1 MIDEEE
7 QCNGGGLRMA
17 DVGWRDDAS
26 LQKYLFRQRA
36 SLFCSDKKA
45 MLATYVGLQEMAR
58 EGLENVECV
67 TNICTHVR
75 EHCYP
80 GDLI

>member
-1 MIDEEE
+1 
-7 QCNGGGLRMA
+7 MA
-17 DVGWRDDAS
+17 DGGMTLPSKNTYSDRGLLSFVAIKR
-26 LQKYLFRQRA
+26 R
-36 SLFCSDKKA
+36 CSPPI
-45 MLATYVGLQEMAR
+45 GLQEMAR

-67 TNICTHVR
+67 TNICTHG

>member
-1 MIDEEE
+1 MQWRGVED
-7 QCNGGGLRMA
+7 G
-17 DVGWRDDAS
+17 GWRDDAS

-58 EGLENVECV
+58 EGLENVEW
-67 TNICTHVR
+67 